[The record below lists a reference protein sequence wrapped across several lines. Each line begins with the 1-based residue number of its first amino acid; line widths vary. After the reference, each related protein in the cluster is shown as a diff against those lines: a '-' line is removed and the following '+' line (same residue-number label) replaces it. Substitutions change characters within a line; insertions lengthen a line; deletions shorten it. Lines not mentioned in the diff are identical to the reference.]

1 VQPSRQPHP
10 MPWQHPCCHPVTP
23 LRRCGVVGHAV
34 LLRGYSDEP
43 GSRLL
48 LASTVLE
55 CCGVMVSSSVNWTS
69 PQTAVRWPV
78 VNVSRYLPGLPH
90 YVRVSGSSGLCSRPA
105 DRLLPPWPDVRAS
118 CCCSISVI
126 CAAALYL
133 PKHHHHLATSAIEG
147 VNLFFL
153 DNALCVPC
161 LVTTSS
167 TLAVRPI

>member
-1 VQPSRQPHP
+1 MRRLTVLGHNLAHDLCSPAGNLIQCITPFPSKKKKNPL
-10 MPWQHPCCHPVTP
+10 PWQHPCCHPVTP

-90 YVRVSGSSGLCSRPA
+90 YVRV
-105 DRLLPPWPDVRAS
+105 
-118 CCCSISVI
+118 
-126 CAAALYL
+126 
-133 PKHHHHLATSAIEG
+133 
-147 VNLFFL
+147 
-153 DNALCVPC
+153 
-161 LVTTSS
+161 
-167 TLAVRPI
+167 